1 MPFAT
6 ELLVIG
12 IFAGL
17 MGLDRRG
24 AFQFMLS
31 QPIVA
36 LPVLGVFFGDMQTG
50 AMLGGLVQLL
60 WMSSS
65 LFGANVPPNETVAG
79 LSIGGMVFMF
89 NAHGATDGQAPQA
102 VWAIAILLGCPMAL
116 VGRWLEQRNDKA
128 NLRICRR
135 ADAAVRLGRT
145 SIITRLP
152 FWGLARAFVLNAS
165 AVVSATML
173 GWVLLNLCAPL
184 LASLT
189 LTTALAAVT
198 LYLLPAI
205 GLGVTLA
212 GLRRRRG
219 IVLAAV
225 MFVVGLL
232 VAAPMVGGPQ

>member
-1 MPFAT
+1 MSIVT

-12 IFAGL
+12 VFAGL

-24 AFQFMLS
+24 AFQLMVS

-36 LPVLGVFFGDMQTG
+36 LPLLGLFFGDAYTG
-50 AMLGGLVQLL
+50 AMLGALVQLL

-79 LSIGGMVFMF
+79 LTIGGMVFMF
-89 NAHGATDGQAPQA
+89 NAHGGHSNDPQA
-102 VWAIAILLGCPMAL
+102 VWAMAVLLGCPMAMA
-116 VGRWLEQRNDKA
+116 GRWLEQKNDQA

-135 ADAAVRLGRT
+135 ADAAVRLGRPR
-145 SIITRLP
+145 IITRLP
-152 FWGLARAFVLNAS
+152 LWGLARAFVLNAGM
-165 AVVSATML
+165 VSLATII
-173 GWVLLNLCAPL
+173 GWGVLLALAPVL
-184 LASLT
+184 RATT
-189 LTTALAAVT
+189 LTAVT

-212 GLRRRRG
+212 ALRRRRG
-219 IVLAAV
+219 IVLAVA

-232 VAAPMVGGPQ
+232 VGAPQ